1 MKSQLVST
9 ARISISNFTFEYA
22 GELGYIVTFFSTK
35 TNKSWICKT
44 INSQLINATL
54 KTTNPL
60 QKDLI
65 ALKNLCKKR
74 KYRECPHCDRIIPHP
89 YNFNEHKQ
97 ICKTIRQNHGN

>member
-9 ARISISNFTFEYA
+9 KRISISNFTFEHA

-35 TNKSWICKT
+35 RNKSWICKT

-65 ALKNLCKKR
+65 TLKKLCK
-74 KYRECPHCDRIIPHP
+74 
-89 YNFNEHKQ
+89 N
-97 ICKTIRQNHGN
+97 GNN

>member
-1 MKSQLVST
+1 MKNQLVNT
-9 ARISISNFTFEYA
+9 KRISISNFTFEHA

-35 TNKSWICKT
+35 RNKSWICKT

-65 ALKNLCKKR
+65 TLKKLCK
-74 KYRECPHCDRIIPHP
+74 
-89 YNFNEHKQ
+89 N
-97 ICKTIRQNHGN
+97 GNN

>member
-1 MKSQLVST
+1 MKHQLANT
-9 ARISISNFTFEYA
+9 ARISISNFTFEHA

-35 TNKSWICKT
+35 RNKSWICKT

-65 ALKNLCKKR
+65 TLKKLCK
-74 KYRECPHCDRIIPHP
+74 
-89 YNFNEHKQ
+89 N
-97 ICKTIRQNHGN
+97 GNN

>member
-1 MKSQLVST
+1 MKHQLVTT
-9 ARISISNFTFEYA
+9 ASISINNFTFEHA

-35 TNKSWICKT
+35 RNKSWICKT

-65 ALKNLCKKR
+65 TLKKLCK
-74 KYRECPHCDRIIPHP
+74 
-89 YNFNEHKQ
+89 N
-97 ICKTIRQNHGN
+97 GNN

>member
-1 MKSQLVST
+1 MKPKLVNTS
-9 ARISISNFTFEYA
+9 RISISNFTFEYA

-65 ALKNLCKKR
+65 ALKRLCKSWKL
-74 KYRECPHCDRIIPHP
+74 K
-89 YNFNEHKQ
+89 NLSK
-97 ICKTIRQNHGN
+97 

>member
-1 MKSQLVST
+1 MKNQLVNT
-9 ARISISNFTFEYA
+9 KRISISNFTFEYA

-65 ALKNLCKKR
+65 ALKRLCKSWKL
-74 KYRECPHCDRIIPHP
+74 KNCS
-89 YNFNEHKQ
+89 K
-97 ICKTIRQNHGN
+97 

>member
-1 MKSQLVST
+1 MKNQLVNT
-9 ARISISNFTFEYA
+9 NRISISNFTFEYA

-65 ALKNLCKKR
+65 TLKNLCK
-74 KYRECPHCDRIIPHP
+74 
-89 YNFNEHKQ
+89 N
-97 ICKTIRQNHGN
+97 GNN

>member
-1 MKSQLVST
+1 MKNQLVNT
-9 ARISISNFTFEYA
+9 KRISISNFTFEHA

-35 TNKSWICKT
+35 RNKSWICKT

-65 ALKNLCKKR
+65 TIKKLCK
-74 KYRECPHCDRIIPHP
+74 
-89 YNFNEHKQ
+89 N
-97 ICKTIRQNHGN
+97 GNN